1 MTESVRP
8 SGFEFPCSFPLKV
21 IGLAGDDFEAFAV
34 SLVRKHV
41 SNVDPAAVTSRPSRG
56 GKYLAVTVTFVAE
69 SRPQLDALYLEISQ
83 TKRILMA
90 L

>member
-1 MTESVRP
+1 
-8 SGFEFPCSFPLKV
+8 
-21 IGLAGDDFEAFAV
+21 
-34 SLVRKHV
+34 
-41 SNVDPAAVTSRPSRG
+41 VTSRPSRG